1 MRMYV
6 AGEWTS
12 AAAEDE
18 IRSPWSGCETV
29 DTVPR
34 ATPPTSTLRS
44 PQRSRRSDDAA
55 PHRTSARRS

>member
-1 MRMYV
+1 MQMYV

-18 IRSPWSGCETV
+18 IRSPWSGETV

-34 ATPPTSTLRS
+34 ATPA
-44 PQRSRRSDDAA
+44 DVDAA
-55 PHRTSARRS
+55 LAAAVEGAATMRRLSAH